1 MARNI
6 VTVELIDNSAVRR
19 DMTLASVELLKDKW
33 RIVGQPK
40 EEQPQK
46 KSDVIPAEG
55 KAVPTVEEDPI
66 LNALR
71 GQYKAITGKDAKG
84 KWKGPKI
91 QAELKKLETA

>member
-6 VTVELIDNSAVRR
+6 VTVERIDNPAVRR

-46 KSDVIPAEG
+46 KSDVIPAVVN
-55 KAVPTVEEDPI
+55 VPDEDPI

-84 KWKGPKI
+84 NWKGPKI